1 MLLIV
6 EIINVI
12 GVIFLHGYKS
22 QPSSVAGRRHA
33 WEMIPSEKSLRHF
46 HFHAQTE
53 TEKKRLVAVLI
64 VCGCLKTVLLQMVGS
79 LGIFYRQMDEAILK
93 L

>member
-64 VCGCLKTVLLQMVGS
+64 VCGCLKTFMLQMVGS
-79 LGIFYRQMDEAILK
+79 LGIFY
-93 L
+93 